1 MAIRGNGGYNSPE
14 LAQVAGN
21 IAQMFGPPS
30 GSDLANYSTAR
41 KNNQQANIVA
51 QLAADPNYQGFDHQ
65 SILADLY
72 DPTQSFTRVNMDD
85 ATTRRGQDVSA
96 QTAITTNANTNRT
109 GLISDMFGPLNEGQI
124 RPTLPGDIASSFDLP
139 ELPQV
144 AGTPKPLSQDQ
155 VIAGETQRLIAGGQ
169 ITDDML
175 TSLAMGTTPVEN
187 IVDPVTGK
195 PVVTYRTDAVGAEPF
210 FNAGAEAKP
219 TNGTGLLRDGSQVP
233 AVQGPD
239 GVWRHAQTGAELPS
253 DARIFDMSKA
263 TGTAEEIGL
272 SKPTNAQVEQQLIDI
287 TVAKQTAGALRTL
300 IADSPSSQGMVGWMR
315 GTAQNVIQTGGELGG
330 FFGGGVAEAM
340 ADIENGLADASLAGA
355 FDPNIP
361 AIDMLS
367 NLLAFQYA
375 KTTTGERLSN
385 EMLNASRRALGLDG
399 LDANQANSLARLD
412 QAIQQIEAQEAI
424 LRKARAEGVDSL
436 GGPVPQPPGPP
447 QAPAAITPETG
458 PEVWDFDENGQLVRM
473 Q

>member
-1 MAIRGNGGYNSPE
+1 MAIRSSGAYNSPE
-14 LAQVAGN
+14 MAQVAQN

-30 GSDLANYSTAR
+30 GSELAAYSTAR

-51 QLAADPNYQGFDHQ
+51 QLQSNPAYQGFDHQ

-72 DPTQSFTRVNMDD
+72 DPTQSFQSVHMDD
-85 ATTRRGQDVSA
+85 ATKRYGYDTQAATSLA
-96 QTAITTNANTNRT
+96 TNANTNRT
-109 GLISDMFGPLNEGQI
+109 SLISNMFGPLNEGQV

-139 ELPQV
+139 ELPAA
-144 AGTPKPLSQDQ
+144 AGLPKPR
-155 VIAGETQRLIAGGQ
+155 TQAEVLGGHTERLINEGEL
-169 ITDDML
+169 TDQNL
-175 TSLAMGTTPVEN
+175 LSIAMGSTPVEN
-187 IVDPVTGK
+187 IVDPVTGR
-195 PVVTYRTDAVGAEPF
+195 PVIQYRDQAVGAEPF

-219 TNGTGLLRDGSQVP
+219 TNGVARLRDGSTVP
-233 AVQGPD
+233 AVQDVSTGK
-239 GVWRHAQTGAELPS
+239 WRNAQTGAELPP
-253 DARIFDMSKA
+253 DIEIFNIPQA
-263 TGTAEEIGL
+263 QGTAEEIGMV
-272 SKPTNAQVEQQLIDI
+272 SKPTGSQIEQQIIDI
-287 TVAKQTAGALRTL
+287 TVAKQTAGALRDL
-300 IADSPSSQGMVGWMR
+300 IAQSPSSQGMVGWMR
-315 GTAQNVIQTGGELGG
+315 GTAQNVIQTGGELGS

-355 FDPNIP
+355 FDENIP

-412 QAIQQIEAQEAI
+412 RAIQQIEAQEKI
-424 LRKARAEGVDSL
+424 LRDART
-436 GGPVPQPPGPP
+436 GGIDALATPPAAS
-447 QAPAAITPETG
+447 APASG
-458 PEVWDFDENGQLVRM
+458 GEVWDFDEAGNLVRV

>member
-30 GSDLANYSTAR
+30 GSELAAYSTAR
-41 KNNQQANIVA
+41 KNNQQSNIVA

-72 DPTQSFTRVNMDD
+72 DPTQSFLRVNMDD

-109 GLISDMFGPLNEGQI
+109 GLISDMFGPLNEGQV
-124 RPTLPGDIASSFDLP
+124 RPALPGDIAGMYGIP

-144 AGTPKPLSQDQ
+144 AGLPKPLSQDQ
-155 VIAGETQRLIAGGQ
+155 VLAGQTQRLIGGGQ

-175 TSLAMGTTPVEN
+175 TSLAMGSTPVEN
-187 IVDPVTGK
+187 VLGPDGK
-195 PVVTYRTDAVGAEPF
+195 PVVTYRTDAVGQEPY

-219 TNGTGLLRDGSQVP
+219 TNGTGLLPDGTQVP

-239 GVWRHAQTGAELPS
+239 GKWRHAQTGQELPPN
-253 DARIFDMSKA
+253 ARVFAMSQA
-263 TGTAEEIGL
+263 TGTAEEIGMV
-272 SKPTNAQVEQQLIDI
+272 SKPTGSQIEQQIIDI
-287 TVAKQTAGALRTL
+287 TVAKQTAGALRDL
-300 IADSPSSQGMVGWMR
+300 IAESPSSQGMVGWMR

-412 QAIQQIEAQEAI
+412 QAIQQIEAQENI
-424 LRKARAEGVDSL
+424 LRQARQGGVDSL
-436 GGPVPQPPGPP
+436 GASAPRPPGPP